1 MRAHPPREKYGR
13 GARARPHRQAPRRSR
28 RPTRGILLYRVRA
41 FRARGRSRPPA
52 PPDRGARRRQS
63 PHRRRQSHRRPKAV
77 FLLRQAPPQGSRP
90 FWQALR
96 QAEPTVHAIRR
107 ARAPRP
113 TPQAR
118 APQRHPALAVS
129 PLCPL
134 RCRGIHSLP
143 PQTHGAF
150 YPRAERAVSRRTPRR
165 LSPRLWRQTPPCATR
180 QLSQAVR
187 LPRPQKLSRASG
199 VSPPLRQAVSRRR
212 KERHICRAAH
222 RPNPRRSARRRHRPH
237 RQEPYP

>member
-1 MRAHPPREKYGR
+1 MQAPPPRERYGR
-13 GARARPHRQAPRRSR
+13 EARSHPHRQVPRRSR
-28 RPTRGILLYRVRA
+28 RPMRGILRYRVRA

-77 FLLRQAPPQGSRP
+77 FLLRQEPPQGSRP

-96 QAEPTVHAIRR
+96 QAEPAVRATRR

-118 APQRHPALAVS
+118 APQMHPAWAAL

-134 RCRGIHSLP
+134 QCRGIHSLP

-150 YPRAERAVSRRTPRR
+150 CPRAERAVSRRTPRR

-180 QLSQAVR
+180 RRSQAVW
-187 LPRPQKLSRASG
+187 LPRQQK
-199 VSPPLRQAVSRRR
+199 
-212 KERHICRAAH
+212 
-222 RPNPRRSARRRHRPH
+222 
-237 RQEPYP
+237 